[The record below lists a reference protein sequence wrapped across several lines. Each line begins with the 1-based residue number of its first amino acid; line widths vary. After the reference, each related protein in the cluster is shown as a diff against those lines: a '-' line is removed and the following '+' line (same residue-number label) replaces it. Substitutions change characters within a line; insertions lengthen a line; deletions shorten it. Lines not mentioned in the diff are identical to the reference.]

1 MKTVTALLLFIACL
15 LFTQANL
22 AWAQLT
28 VHAMIK
34 TSDADPGAH
43 LQQAGAGTPP
53 LANLNINGSY
63 PQGCTGAACVFT
75 ITARAGAPTGFATVF
90 ALDDAVDTIQLK
102 DTRIT
107 ANKAG
112 VYGTIYF
119 WADLDNPPVTSTMPV
134 QKVRITTSADGT
146 IMRGACGARG
156 DKIMEASGFVQDP
169 TGAGGSDGISGS
181 WIWIDSNNTVENKTI
196 AGPPLP
202 PCLPV
207 ANGGFNLTDNVLF
220 STGLQG
226 QRIMKGYVKFYLS
239 TVGDVLTF
247 SASGVRLQ
255 TGVAAGG
262 GGSEPPGPV
271 ETDSPSC
278 PSGQGCT
285 PKSQL
290 NTFCMTTYSTLKTFG
305 CPNCISEDGMPTAS
319 GKVTLFASNNW
330 ENLEQDLARGSG
342 ESIASLA
349 TLLNVPTMQYPT
361 FITRAQEQ
369 YRALAQ
375 VGPPTPE
382 TLVASLRR
390 PIMTQQTIADQ
401 QSQP

>member
-15 LFTQANL
+15 LFAQANL

-75 ITARAGAPTGFATVF
+75 ITPRVGAAATVF

-102 DTRIT
+102 DTVIT
-107 ANKAG
+107 ASKAG

-119 WADLDNPPVTSTMPV
+119 WADFINPPATGP
-134 QKVRITTSADGT
+134 KVRITTTADGT
-146 IMRGACGARG
+146 ILRGACGARG
-156 DKIMEASGFVQDP
+156 DKIMAASGYVQDP

-181 WIWIDSNNTVENKTI
+181 WIWIDSNSSVENKTI
-196 AGPPLP
+196 SGPALP

-207 ANGGFNLTDNVLF
+207 ANGSFSLTDNVLF

-239 TVGDVLTF
+239 TAGDKLTF

-255 TGVAAGG
+255 TGPEAGG

-271 ETDSPSC
+271 EADSPSC
-278 PSGQGCT
+278 PSGQECT

-349 TLLNVPTMQYPT
+349 TLLNVPTMQHPT

-390 PIMTQQTIADQ
+390 PIMMWQTVADQ
-401 QSQP
+401 HSQP